1 LQEVGGG
8 ILHDTDLSLSIADDD
23 GDDDNDP
30 QHTAKRLLKMHTNRY
45 ENRKAKE
52 LNLEW
57 ICKKQA
63 QLQPPTSTK
72 ALNILSAALP

>member
-1 LQEVGGG
+1 MTL
-8 ILHDTDLSLSIADDD
+8 TFSLSKADD
-23 GDDDNDP
+23 GDDDP
-30 QHTAKRLLKMHTNRY
+30 QHAAKRLLKIHTNRY

-63 QLQPPTSTK
+63 
-72 ALNILSAALP
+72 